1 MPGRRRGHILTVA
14 AAAVIALGLLSAPP
28 ARADGDP
35 ASDVLY
41 SQRAFLPYDV
51 AFPSRLQQQL
61 RLLLAESS
69 KAGYP
74 IRVAIIA
81 SDYDLGSIA
90 QLWGKPQTY
99 ARFLGIEL
107 SLSYHGLLLVVM
119 PSGFGL
125 YHAGQPV
132 TKAAHE
138 LETVPIRPGAR
149 GLAQTAID
157 AVRRLA
163 SAAGHPLA
171 LPQPHPTPHAAE
183 ARPSSHRLRD
193 WLIIASGF
201 LLVAL
206 AWAISLHLRPPRA
219 STRRRPA
226 GTLLRRIGPI
236 WGLVALLG
244 LGLLAADIVLM
255 TRSAEAGPQPAPRA
269 AAPDA
274 TWTSGSSRA
283 PGVDL
288 ADEHGRPVSL
298 TRGDRRATIVTFI
311 DPVCRDYCPLEA
323 RVLNQAIARLP
334 AAARPRV
341 VAVSVN
347 PPADTAKNVRLDQK
361 KWHLTAN
368 WHWAFGSRDQL
379 ARVWRAY
386 GITVQTVSQ
395 TTAGIT
401 IKKLVH
407 TEAAYIVDAQGYKR
421 ALFLWPFKT
430 STVERVIRSL
440 AGAAG

>member
-1 MPGRRRGHILTVA
+1 MKPGPGQLLSLA
-14 AAAVIALGLLSAPP
+14 AAALVAITLYSVPS

-51 AFPSRLQQQL
+51 AFPPRLQQQL
-61 RLLLAESS
+61 RRLLAASS

-81 SDYDLGSIA
+81 SDYDLGSVG

-107 SLSYHGLLLVVM
+107 SLNYHGLLVVVM

-125 YHAGQPV
+125 YQAGRPV
-132 TKAAHE
+132 TRPAHT
-138 LETVPIRPGAR
+138 LESLAIEPGPR

-163 SAAGHPLA
+163 AAAGHPLT
-171 LPQPHPTPHAAE
+171 LPHPHPVASTPD
-183 ARPSSHRLRD
+183 ARTRSHRLRD
-193 WLIIASGF
+193 AAIVSAGL
-201 LLVAL
+201 LLVVL
-206 AWAISLHLRPPRA
+206 AWTISLRLRP
-219 STRRRPA
+219 
-226 GTLLRRIGPI
+226 LRRANRRTI
-236 WGLVALLG
+236 WGLVALFGFALFV
-244 LGLLAADIVLM
+244 ADIVLT
-255 TRSAEAGPQPAPRA
+255 TRSAGAGPEPAKRA

-274 TWTSGSSRA
+274 TWAAGTSRA
-283 PGVDL
+283 PALGL
-288 ADEHGRPVSL
+288 ADEVGRPISL
-298 TRGDRRATIVTFI
+298 TPADGRATIVSFI

-323 RVLNQAIARLP
+323 QVLNKAISQLP
-334 AAARPRV
+334 SAARPRV

-347 PPADTAKNVRLDQK
+347 PSADTAANVRLDRK
-361 KWHLTAN
+361 KWHLTRT
-368 WHWAFGSRDQL
+368 WHWAFGSREQL

-386 GITVQTVSQ
+386 GITVEVVPQ

-401 IKKLVH
+401 IRKLVH
-407 TEAAYIVDAQGYKR
+407 TEAAYIVDSHGDRR
-421 ALFLWPFKT
+421 ALLLWPFTT
-430 STVERVIRSL
+430 STVSSALRSI
-440 AGAAG
+440 AE